1 MDDKKKKITLGILIL
16 IMASVWY
23 SVLGTPDFLFSLKNK
38 RKPTA
43 SEKEKSQGIIN
54 DETVKILLTK
64 YRKKSNQ
71 HFDFKSYQP
80 LVKMDMEEVLKYRDP
95 FRIFEENPK
104 PPQKQVQKKPVKKKV
119 SPELKLQGIIWD
131 ENQPNAIINGEIV
144 EKGDQ
149 ILGYTVH
156 EVRKDRVVLERNGRQ
171 KVLWEP

>member
-38 RKPTA
+38 RKPAA

-71 HFDFKSYQP
+71 HFDFESYQP

-119 SPELKLQGIIWD
+119 
-131 ENQPNAIINGEIV
+131 
-144 EKGDQ
+144 
-149 ILGYTVH
+149 
-156 EVRKDRVVLERNGRQ
+156 
-171 KVLWEP
+171 